1 MVFCSASFDSL
12 RLVGGT
18 MPGLIDIGLNL
29 THDSFDHDRDAV
41 LARAQAS
48 GVAAMLITGSDIPHS
63 AAAIKLAHQHAAQL
77 RATAGIHPHHA
88 KDFSSDQLPQLQ
100 ALLADPLVLAV
111 GECGLDYFRNFSTPQ
126 QQEAV
131 FRQQLELAVTVIK
144 PVFLHERDAHD
155 IFVGIIGEYRSRLCG
170 GVAHCFTGTA
180 AQAQR
185 YVELDL
191 YVGITGWICDERRGE
206 ALREAVRL
214 IPQDRLL
221 IETDAPYL
229 IPRDLKP
236 KPKSHR
242 NEPMYLPAV
251 LNRLAMCRGESVEE
265 LAEATTANARR
276 LFSWH

>member
-1 MVFCSASFDSL
+1 MH
-12 RLVGGT
+12 
-18 MPGLIDIGLNL
+18 GLIDIGLNL

-41 LARAQAS
+41 LQRAQS
-48 GVAAMLITGSDIPHS
+48 VGVAGMLITGSDLPHS
-63 AAAIKLAHQHAAQL
+63 EAALLLARQYPTLL

-88 KDFSSDQLPQLQ
+88 KDFSAEQLPRLR
-100 ALLADPLVLAV
+100 ALLADPLTLAV
-111 GECGLDYFRNFSTPQ
+111 GECGLDYFRNFSTHE
-126 QQEAV
+126 QQESV
-131 FRQQLELAVTVIK
+131 FRQQLELAVDAAK

-155 IFVGIIGEYRSRLCG
+155 LFVDILKDYLPSLSG
-170 GVAHCFTGTA
+170 GVSHCFTGTA

-185 YVELDL
+185 YVELGL

-206 ALREAVRL
+206 SLREAVRH

-251 LNRLAMCRGESVEE
+251 LNRLALCRGESIEE
-265 LAEATTANARR
+265 VAAATTANARR
-276 LFSWH
+276 LFGWS